1 MWELWSTV
9 KIISYFPKVSLVEE
23 ETLRMTNSVM
33 MQIEVCAI
41 LEIQS
46 SYNSKAIDMVQGER
60 SRLPERCA
68 VYKLKLG
75 RCICG

>member
-1 MWELWSTV
+1 
-9 KIISYFPKVSLVEE
+9 
-23 ETLRMTNSVM
+23 MTNCIM

-46 SYNSKAIDMVQGER
+46 SYNSKAIDMGQGER

-68 VYKLKLG
+68 VYKLKLE
-75 RCICG
+75 RYICG